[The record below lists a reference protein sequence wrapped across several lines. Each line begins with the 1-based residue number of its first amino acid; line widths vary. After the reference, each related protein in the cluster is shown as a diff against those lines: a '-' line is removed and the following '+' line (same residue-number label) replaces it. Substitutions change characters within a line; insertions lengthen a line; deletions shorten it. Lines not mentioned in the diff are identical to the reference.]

1 MLWGVFSDI
10 HSNLEA
16 LEAVLKHFDSQ
27 GVKGYVC
34 CGDIVGYGPQPNE
47 VTERIAALKPLHAV
61 SGNHDLAVI
70 GKMDVSWFNDY
81 AQAAALWTRE
91 TLSDSARKFLEALPS
106 RDVAESFMVV
116 HGSPRNPAEEYLL
129 TRQQFLDN
137 AAGVKVSPCFVG
149 HSHLTWWFQRDPSS
163 PLGTKAQLLR
173 DGQRVDVPTGLAA
186 IINPGSVGQPRDH
199 DNRASCGIY
208 DDESRSFRLARV
220 PYDIAAV
227 QKKMRDVALP
237 ELLVLRLSYGQ

>member
-1 MLWGVFSDI
+1 MLWGVFSDV
-10 HSNLEA
+10 HSNLDA
-16 LEAVLKHFDSQ
+16 LDAVLDALRKQ

-34 CGDIVGYGPQPNE
+34 CGDVVGYGPQPNE
-47 VTERIAALKPLHAV
+47 VAERIASLKPLHVV

-70 GKMDVSWFNDY
+70 GKMDVTWFNDY

-91 TLSDSARKFLEALPS
+91 VLSPPARKFLESLPA
-106 RDVAESFMVV
+106 RDVADEFMVA

-137 AAGVKVSPCFVG
+137 ASLVRVSPCFVG
-149 HSHLTWWFQRDPSS
+149 HSHVTWCFLRDANSM
-163 PLGTKAQLLR
+163 LGTRAIVVR
-173 DGQRVDVPTGLAA
+173 DGQTVTVPAGVAC

-199 DNRASCGIY
+199 DNRASCGVY
-208 DDESRSFRLARV
+208 DDEKRVFRLLRV
-220 PYDIAAV
+220 PYDIPEV
-227 QKKMRDVALP
+227 QKKMRAVALP